1 MKLIISLLKTI
12 LALFIIL
19 SVSIIGLII
28 CLFRPFH
35 KDNTYIIGR
44 LLAKTAPLLG
54 IKVEPEGELNF
65 DGNNPCIIVSNHQN
79 MFDLFILSQVLPKS
93 TVTLGKKELKWIPIF
108 GQFFCLSGNI
118 LIDRANRTRAI
129 ETMNQMSRHIHETGK
144 SVWIMPEGTR
154 SRGRGVLPFK
164 KGAFQTAIRAGLPV
178 VCVCAESYHKC
189 LNIGKLFSGTVKLK
203 VLEAISTK
211 DLTVAD
217 VGELRDRCEALV
229 RTTVDELDQA

>member
-1 MKLIISLLKTI
+1 MNLIIRLIKTI
-12 LALFIIL
+12 VALLSIL
-19 SVSIIGLII
+19 VISIIGLII

-35 KDNTYIIGR
+35 KDNTYLI
-44 LLAKTAPLLG
+44 AKLFAKSAFLLG
-54 IKVEPEGELNF
+54 IKVEIEGEENF
-65 DGNNPCIIVSNHQN
+65 LGHSPCIIISNHQN

-93 TVTLGKKELKWIPIF
+93 TVTLGKKEIKWIPIF

-164 KGAFQTAIRAGLPV
+164 KGAFQTAIRAGLPII
-178 VCVCAESYHKC
+178 CVCSESYHKC
-189 LNIGKLFSGTVKLK
+189 LNFGKLFSGTVKLN

-211 DLTVAD
+211 GLSPDDVA
-217 VGELRDRCEALV
+217 ELRDRCEELV
-229 RTTVDELDQA
+229 RETVNVLDEV